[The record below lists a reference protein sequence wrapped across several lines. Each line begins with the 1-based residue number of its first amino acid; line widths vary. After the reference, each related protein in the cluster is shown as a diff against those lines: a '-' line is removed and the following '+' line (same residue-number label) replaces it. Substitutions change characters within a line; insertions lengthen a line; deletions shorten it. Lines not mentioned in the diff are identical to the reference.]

1 MADRLARRRLLAK
14 PRVAAGSAGQADCR
28 SAWYKRGVATF
39 SALQIVAYAVASVA
53 YLGYLTSTRDVAAR
67 VGRLLLALGV
77 LLHFA
82 DIGWR
87 CVRGQNPISSTP
99 EAMSFVAFLI
109 AAGFLAATFRY
120 KLAAAGAFA
129 VPSVLA
135 LVVLARVVPAER
147 GAPAMTTLGRAHI
160 FLATVG
166 VAVFALAA
174 VLAVLYLVEDRQ
186 LRRKQFG
193 RVIRGGAPLET
204 LDRLALRCVLAG
216 FPVFTLAI
224 VTGAIWIARLGGV
237 AGPAPLR
244 PEYLLA
250 FVTWIAFGVLLVARV
265 GAGWQGRRAAWLT
278 LGGFGGAALVLFVY
292 FLRHAA

>member
-1 MADRLARRRLLAK
+1 M
-14 PRVAAGSAGQADCR
+14 
-28 SAWYKRGVATF
+28 ATF
-39 SALQIVAYAVASVA
+39 SALQILAYAAASVA
-53 YLGYLTSTRDVAAR
+53 YLGYLTSTREVAAR

-109 AAGFLAATFRY
+109 AAGYLGATFRY
-120 KLAAAGAFA
+120 KLAAAGVFA

-135 LVVLARVVPAER
+135 LVVLARVVPAEQ
-147 GAPAMTTLGRAHI
+147 GTPAMTTLGRAHI

-174 VLAVLYLVEDRQ
+174 ALAVLYLVEDRQ
-186 LRRKQFG
+186 LRRKQFR

-204 LDRLALRCVLAG
+204 LDRLALRCVSIG
-216 FPVFTLAI
+216 FPVFTLALI
-224 VTGAIWIARLGGV
+224 TGAIWIARLGGV
-237 AGPAPLR
+237 AGAAPLR

-250 FVTWIAFGVLLVARV
+250 FVTWVAFGVLLVARV

-278 LGGFGGAALVLFVY
+278 VGGFGGAALVLFVY

>member
-1 MADRLARRRLLAK
+1 M
-14 PRVAAGSAGQADCR
+14 
-28 SAWYKRGVATF
+28 ATF
-39 SALQIVAYAVASVA
+39 SALQILTYAAASAA
-53 YLGYLTSTRDVAAR
+53 YLFYLMGMRDRAAR
-67 VGRLLLALGV
+67 LGRLLLALGV

-87 CVRGQNPISSTP
+87 CMRGQNPISSTP
-99 EAMSFVAFLI
+99 EAMSFIAFLVG
-109 AAGFLAATFRY
+109 AGFLAATFRY

-135 LVVLARVVPAER
+135 LQVLARVVPAER
-147 GAPAMTTLGRAHI
+147 GAPTMGTLGRAHI

-174 VLAVLYLVEDRQ
+174 ALAVLYLIEDRQ

-193 RVIRGGAPLET
+193 RAIRAGAPLET
-204 LDRLALRCVLAG
+204 LDRLALRCVSIG
-216 FPVFTLAI
+216 FPIFTVALI
-224 VTGAIWIARLGGV
+224 TGAIWIARIGGV
-237 AGPAPLR
+237 TGAAPLR

-250 FVTWIAFGVLLVARV
+250 FVTWIAFGVLLVARL

-278 LGGFGGAALVLFVY
+278 LGGFGGAVLVVFVY